1 MNEFIHYLKY
11 DRSYKSG
18 VLLYQKHGRDLS
30 FKHVLNQSAENS
42 SLHMV
47 LLEELRKTFN
57 MPTID
62 FNYYLSKR
70 VIIEPIEKES
80 SSDPTSEMNH
90 NSDVQPVNL
99 TRIPEFIKKS
109 IRLREEF
116 PFLKE
121 KDCPNELK
129 VLVSDMLT
137 AYDKYREKHSELFL
151 SAGEDQLKEIA
162 KTVVDNYL
170 RNRNI
175 WDILVYYREN
185 KCLPEIEENKKS
197 AWEIREAEIRALSNA
212 DLVKLLNN
220 VKPYISNSEKK
231 IEKNPQSPKIQEWK
245 EKLEFKRKEKALIE
259 QLLNLK

>member
-18 VLLYQKHGRDLS
+18 VLLYQKDGRDLS

-42 SLHMV
+42 NLHKV

-70 VIIEPIEKES
+70 VRVETIEEKS
-80 SSDPTSEMNH
+80 SSDQTLDT
-90 NSDVQPVNL
+90 DVKTINL

-121 KDCPNELK
+121 NDCPNELK

-137 AYDKYREKHSELFL
+137 AYDKYREKHSELFNNV
-151 SAGEDQLKEIA
+151 SDDQLKEIA
-162 KTVVDNYL
+162 QSVVDNYL
-170 RNRNI
+170 KNKKA

-185 KCLPEIEENKKS
+185 KSLPETEINEKS
-197 AWEIREAEIRALSNA
+197 AWETREAEIRALSNA

-231 IEKNPQSPKIQEWK
+231 IEKNPESPKIQEWK